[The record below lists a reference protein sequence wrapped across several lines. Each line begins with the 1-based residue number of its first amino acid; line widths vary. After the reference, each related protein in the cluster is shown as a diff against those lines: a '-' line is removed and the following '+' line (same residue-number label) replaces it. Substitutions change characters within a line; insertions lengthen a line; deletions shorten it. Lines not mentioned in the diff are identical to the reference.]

1 MCEKKHNR
9 EVEIEA
15 VIGRWIKLVTPLV
28 LVYYFKSRPAFVPI
42 RYGVIGDDGGMIT
55 FRRGFESTKSW
66 SFHLDIVAT

>member
-1 MCEKKHNR
+1 MHTR
-9 EVEIEA
+9 QVGIVYDIEA
-15 VIGRWIKLVTPLV
+15 DSCSQKMIIFHQL
-28 LVYYFKSRPAFVPI
+28 I